1 MTPLQE
7 ITELSEKIRYYDRRY
22 FVENESEISDLEYDR
37 LIQRLKQ
44 LEKEHPELI
53 QPDSPTQRVGEKLS
67 GDRAKI
73 RHLEKMLS
81 IENTYSEF
89 ELLDYFHRVQK
100 QLPNEKIEW
109 ICELKIDGVAASLIY
124 QKGILTRALTRGDG
138 ESGEDITSNVRTI
151 RNIPLKLSGNY
162 PDYLEVRGEIYM
174 PDEELVRLNLERVQ
188 NGEEPFANT
197 RNVTSGS
204 IKQNNPAICSHRNL
218 RFFAHSVGI
227 IGNENRD
234 IENSVLPTKNRLPH
248 NNNSENV
255 SSRENFSASSST
267 LNSSKFVVKNHL
279 EFMNQLH
286 YLGFSTT
293 PFMKKCETF
302 EEAIVYCNEMIGRLH
317 ELDFEIDGIVL
328 KVNDFSQR
336 ERLGST
342 SKHPRWI
349 IAYKFEKYEVQS
361 TIKEIKVQVGKTG
374 VLTPVAELEPVEIA
388 GTIVSR
394 ASLHN
399 KDEIERKDIR
409 VGDKVI
415 VEKAGKIIPHIVR
428 VEKHLRKKEL
438 PKFLFPTKCPACG
451 SNVVHDEGGVFVR
464 CQNSSC
470 SAMIRERIEFFA
482 SKSAMNI
489 DGFGPALVEQLVQ
502 PQVGKLISEP
512 LVTEFADL
520 YRLQVKD
527 LIGLERMGIKLAE
540 KLIAAIQ
547 ESKNRGPIRLLNA
560 LGIRGIGEGTSR
572 RLIERFHSFDALSQ
586 ASKDDISSVP
596 DIGEI
601 LAANIFD
608 FFHSVAGQKIVADL
622 QSIGLRMELLP
633 DEINDIQS
641 EFKIFANKT
650 ICVTGTLRNF
660 KRDEIEALIIKQGGK
675 TAKSVSRKTDFVV
688 VGKDAGSKLIK
699 AQELGIT
706 ILNEEEF
713 ENLLSE
719 GH

>member
-7 ITELSEKIRYYDRRY
+7 IAELSEKIRYYDRRY

-174 PDEELVRLNLERVQ
+174 PDGELVRLNLERVQ
-188 NGEEPFANT
+188 NGDEPFANT

-227 IGNENRD
+227 IGNENQD
-234 IENSVLPTKNRLPH
+234 IENSVLQTQNRSPH
-248 NNNSENV
+248 NINSENLLLK
-255 SSRENFSASSST
+255 ENFPASSST
-267 LNSSKFVVKNHL
+267 LNSSTFAAKNHL

-293 PFMKKCETF
+293 PFMKKSESF

-317 ELDFEIDGIVL
+317 ELDFEIDGIVI

-342 SKHPRWI
+342 SKYPRWI

-361 TIKEIKVQVGKTG
+361 TIKDIKVQVGKTG

-428 VEKHLRKKEL
+428 VEKHLRKNEL
-438 PKFLFPTKCPACG
+438 PLFLFPTKCPACG

-464 CQNSSC
+464 CQNPSC

-520 YRLQVKD
+520 YRLQAID
-527 LIGLERMGIKLAE
+527 LIGLERMGKKLAE

-586 ASKDDISSVP
+586 ASKNDISSVP

-608 FFHSVAGQKIVADL
+608 FFHSEAGQKIVADL

-641 EFKIFANKT
+641 EIKIFANKT

-675 TAKSVSRKTDFVV
+675 AAKSVSRKTDFVV
-688 VGKDAGSKLIK
+688 VGEDAGSKLIK
-699 AQELGIT
+699 AQELGIA

-719 GH
+719 GD